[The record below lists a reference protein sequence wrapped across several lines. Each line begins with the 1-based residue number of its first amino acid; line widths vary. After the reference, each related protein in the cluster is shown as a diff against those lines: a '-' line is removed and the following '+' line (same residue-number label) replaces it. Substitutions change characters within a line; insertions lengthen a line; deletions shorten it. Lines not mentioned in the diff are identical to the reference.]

1 MPLQGHVTM
10 EKTDPIKLA
19 EDIKGEILYSVPM
32 AEYTSFRVGGP
43 VDYLVFPADVEALQ
57 KTLKWCRREKVAYF
71 ILGNGTN
78 LLVKDGGIRG
88 MAISLSRGFRG
99 FTEFEQGP
107 KESLVLV
114 EAGEPLSKL
123 LEFSCEKNLT
133 GLEWAA
139 GIPGTVGGA
148 LFMNAGAFGGEMKD
162 SLQSLRLMDGEG
174 NVLEQGR
181 KELSFSYRSLEL
193 KKGWVIL
200 GSKFKLKTGN
210 DQAIRSKMEEFLQKR
225 MAKQPLN
232 LPSAGS
238 VFKNPSRVAAGKLI
252 EEVGLKGTRI
262 RDAQISEKHA
272 NFIVN
277 RGRARSRD
285 ILTLAEWVRE
295 KVFQERGIRL
305 EMEIQVVGEDE

>member
-1 MPLQGHVTM
+1 MV
-10 EKTDPIKLA
+10 KTNPIKLA
-19 EDIKGEILYSVPM
+19 EDIQGEIRYSVPM
-32 AEYTSFRVGGP
+32 SEYTSFRVGGP
-43 VDYLVFPADVEALQ
+43 VDYLVLPSDLEALQ
-57 KTLKWCRREKVAYF
+57 KTLQWCRREKVAYF

-99 FTEFEQGP
+99 FTEFERGP
-107 KESLVLV
+107 QESGISV
-114 EAGEPLSKL
+114 EAGEPLNKL
-123 LEFSCEKNLT
+123 LEFSCEKNLS

-162 SLQSLRLMDGEG
+162 GLQSLRLMDAEG
-174 NVLEQGR
+174 NALEKG
-181 KELSFSYRSLEL
+181 KEELSFSYRSLEL

-200 GSKFKLKTGN
+200 GGKFKLKSGKG
-210 DQAIRSKMEEFLQKR
+210 QAIRSKMEEYLQKR

-232 LPSAGS
+232 VPSAGS
-238 VFKNPSRVAAGKLI
+238 VFKNPSRVAAGRLI
-252 EEVGLKGTRI
+252 EEMGLKGTRI

-277 RGRARSRD
+277 RGQARARD

-295 KVFQERGIRL
+295 KVFQERGVRL
-305 EMEIQVVGEDE
+305 EMEIQVVGEDG